1 MSIRE
6 ILIALICI
14 CVLFVL
20 LKVFRRSL
28 KYIGEFLGILVLV
41 CLCVS
46 GCGDEGVLYSDL
58 VINREVLGEGVVTE
72 IPPEIWEILK
82 YVREHGLRSNQ
93 RIGRDVMGVEAFD
106 AEVKRVE
113 QIKTLQEAFYTKYIN
128 AGGIAVV
135 ANADVTDKQLIEA
148 RRVVL
153 TMTSKHPVL
162 RERLLSRHGRSYLI
176 LHSLYSGL
184 PEYLGA
190 VSRNSWGGCNAGV
203 YWKLESVWGFC
214 NAYVNP
220 SPYELRSF
228 THEFA
233 HALKPEIG
241 LLQPDLTDRSW
252 LEEGVF
258 MPLDEALKLNPG
270 FGDRLEHAYNIA
282 YARGTWKGEY
292 ANVNYEEYWAEGAAM
307 WFYDIGPGRAFE
319 TYEAFFER
327 DPLLAALLD
336 EWFPRVSFWADH

>member
-1 MSIRE
+1 MRE
-6 ILIALICI
+6 KC
-14 CVLFVL
+14 LFL
-20 LKVFRRSL
+20 LVFL
-28 KYIGEFLGILVLV
+28 

-46 GCGDEGVLYSDL
+46 GCADEGVLFSDL
-58 VINREVLGEGVVTE
+58 VVARGVLDEGVVTE
-72 IPPEIWEILK
+72 IPPEVWEILK
-82 YVREHGLRSNQ
+82 YVREDQVRFYERALESSNYW
-93 RIGRDVMGVEAFD
+93 REHLA

-113 QIKTLQEAFYTKYIN
+113 QIKTLQEAFYTKHIN

-162 RERLLSRHGRSYLI
+162 RERLLSPHGRYYLI

-190 VSRNSWGGCNAGV
+190 VNRNSFGCCNAGV

-214 NAYVNP
+214 HAYVNP

-307 WFYDIGPGRAFE
+307 WFYDIGPGREFE
-319 TYEAFFER
+319 TYESFFER
-327 DPLLAALLD
+327 DPLLAELLD
-336 EWFPRVSFWADH
+336 EWFPRVSFWTDY